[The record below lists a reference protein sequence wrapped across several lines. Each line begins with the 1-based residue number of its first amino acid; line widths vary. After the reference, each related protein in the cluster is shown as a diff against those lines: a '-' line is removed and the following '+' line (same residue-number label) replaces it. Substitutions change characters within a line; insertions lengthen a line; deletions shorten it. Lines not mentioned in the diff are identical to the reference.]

1 MAIRILIQHDDFDL
15 AAEYQRLRSENP
27 QAGAVV
33 TFTGLVRDFNASGD
47 VTGIV
52 LEHYPG
58 MTEKSLQRITA
69 QAVER
74 WGVSGVTIIHRVG
87 ELLSTEQIVLAGVA
101 ASHRSEAFFAAEFI
115 MDYLKTEA
123 PFWKRECHPEGES
136 WVDAKATDQRA
147 RDRW

>member
-27 QAGAVV
+27 QAGAIV
-33 TFTGLVRDFNASGD
+33 TFTGLVRDFNAAGN

-58 MTEKSLQRITA
+58 MTEKSLQRIAA

-74 WGVSGVTIIHRVG
+74 WGVSGITIIHRVG
-87 ELLSTEQIVLAGVA
+87 ELLSTEQIVLTGVA
-101 ASHRSEAFFAAEFI
+101 ASHRSEAFSAAEFI

-136 WVDAKATDQRA
+136 WVDAKATDQRS

>member
-27 QAGAVV
+27 QAGAIV
-33 TFTGLVRDFNASGD
+33 TFTGLVRDFNAAGD
-47 VTGIV
+47 VAGIV

-58 MTEKSLQRITA
+58 MTEKALQRIAA
-69 QAVER
+69 QTIER
-74 WGVSGVTIIHRVG
+74 WGVSGVTIIHRIG
-87 ELLSTEQIVLAGVA
+87 ELPSAGQIVLAGVA
-101 ASHRSEAFFAAEFI
+101 ASHRNEAFTAAEFI

-123 PFWKRECHPEGES
+123 PFWKRECHKDGEN